1 MKNKIIYILL
11 IFIIMISML
20 ATSSIAVTQFG
31 LIYGVMQSSKYILAG
46 DADNASSL
54 LVEVS
59 KDETNPKKINI
70 TAKDT
75 LYKIAT
81 IKWIEGYVEEADV
94 GIFETDSVN
103 SLQIEADQSTITT
116 SFEVTNYGQ
125 YTIYTKNSH
134 GDSFLNRINIKSD
147 GSPTISVTK
156 DETNKRH
163 VTIVI
168 EANSNDTI
176 TSLKVAKVDTIQDEV
191 DFDTQGK
198 EIQITEGKTVT
209 VDYTF
214 EEDGIYRLQAKD
226 TSGNSMIQ
234 TVYAYKEFPV
244 KLETTISGKT
254 INITASA
261 TLSNV
266 NSIVVKN
273 DATSEE
279 ETVGITPAK
288 IIITEYEVP
297 DYGSY
302 TITVKDELGFSKEMQ
317 IILKEQQEQ
326 APVTTI
332 AYDPIT
338 KTNGVVK
345 VTVTFDREGVTI
357 TNNDGKNTYT
367 FVKNGG
373 FDFEYKTAGGLIG
386 KVSTSVNWIDPI
398 DIEKEYTVFTNENV
412 NYLRKI
418 PVTTTVENLIKNI
431 NIIDAE
437 YKITDNLDNTINKDS
452 NLATS
457 MKLKM
462 DKEYTIVVTGD
473 INGDG
478 SMSATDVSQL
488 KLHLVDSTPLT
499 GAAFYAA
506 DVNMDNALTLTDLS
520 QLKTKLI
527 EEV

>member
-1 MKNKIIYILL
+1 MKNKIIYILG
-11 IFIIMISML
+11 IFIIILSML
-20 ATSSIAVTQFG
+20 ATNSFAVTPFG
-31 LIYGVMQSSKYILAG
+31 LVYGVMQSSKYALG
-46 DADNASSL
+46 NSENTKTLS
-54 LVEVS
+54 VEVS
-59 KDETNPKKINI
+59 QDATNPKKINI
-70 TAKDT
+70 TAQDT
-75 LYKIAT
+75 TYKIST
-81 IKWIEGYVEEADV
+81 IKWIEADV
-94 GIFETDSVN
+94 GTEDVAIFDTDNVN
-103 SLQIEADQSTITT
+103 TLQIEANQSTITT
-116 SFEVTNYGQ
+116 SFEVENYSK

-134 GDSFLNRINIKSD
+134 GDYFLSRITLRSN
-147 GSPTISVTK
+147 GVPTISVTK
-156 DETNKRH
+156 DENNKRH
-163 VTIVI
+163 VTLVI
-168 EANSNDTI
+168 DANSDDTI
-176 TSLKVAKVDTIQDEV
+176 TSLKVAKVDTIKDEV

-198 EIQITEGKTVT
+198 AISITEGKTVT

-226 TSGNSMIQ
+226 SSGNSVIQ

-244 KLETTISGKT
+244 KLETTISDKT

-297 DYGSY
+297 NYGSY

-332 AYDPIT
+332 VYDPIT
-338 KTNGVVK
+338 KTNGAVK
-345 VTVTFDREGVTI
+345 VTVTFDKEGVTI
-357 TNNDGKNTYT
+357 TNNEGKNTYT

-373 FDFEYKTAGGLIG
+373 FDFEYKTAGGLTG
-386 KVSTSVNWIDPI
+386 KVSTSVDWIDPVN
-398 DIEKEYTVFTNENV
+398 IEKEYTVFTNENV

-418 PVTTTVENLIKNI
+418 PVSTTVENLIKNI

-437 YKITDNLDNTINKDS
+437 YKITDNLENTINKDAK
-452 NLATS
+452 LATS

-462 DKEYTIVVTGD
+462 DKEYKIVVTGD

-488 KLHLVDSTPLT
+488 KLHLVDATLLE
-499 GAAFYAA
+499 GANFYAA
-506 DVNMDNALTLTDLS
+506 DMNMDNMITLTDLS

-527 EEV
+527 EV